1 VTIDPEVAA
10 ILAAL
15 AGAMLAG
22 APRVQRSLRR
32 RRRAVHECL
41 NCGRSIVFGERTCD
55 CEAPER
61 T

>member
-15 AGAMLAG
+15 AGAILVG
-22 APRVQRSLRR
+22 VPRVQRSLAQ

-41 NCGRSIVFGERTCD
+41 NCGRSIVRGERTCD
-55 CEAPER
+55 CEAPQ
-61 T
+61 

>member
-22 APRVQRSLRR
+22 VPRVQRSLRR
-32 RRRAVHECL
+32 RRRAVRRCL
-41 NCGRSIVFGERTCD
+41 ACGRSIVFGERTCD
-55 CEAPER
+55 CRVPE
-61 T
+61 

>member
-22 APRVQRSLRR
+22 VPRIQRSLAR
-32 RRRAVHECL
+32 RRRALRECL
-41 NCGRSIVFGERTCD
+41 DCGRSIVFGERTCD
-55 CEAPER
+55 CEAPE
-61 T
+61 